1 MLHYIT
7 KCRILNTYR
16 KQQCS
21 AYSEE
26 LKSGKGNRICRNLNY
41 EPVYLKLKDKKL
53 TPERYTI
60 LSNVYENRIMGSLL
74 SA

>member
-1 MLHYIT
+1 MLYYIT
-7 KCRILNTYR
+7 KYRILNTYR

-41 EPVYLKLKDKKL
+41 EPVYLQLKDKK
-53 TPERYTI
+53 
-60 LSNVYENRIMGSLL
+60 
-74 SA
+74 